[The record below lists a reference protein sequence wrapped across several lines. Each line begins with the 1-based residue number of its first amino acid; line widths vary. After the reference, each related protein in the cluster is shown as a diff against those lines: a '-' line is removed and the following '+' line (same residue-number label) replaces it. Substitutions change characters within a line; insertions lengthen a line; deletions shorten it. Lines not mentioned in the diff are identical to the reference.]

1 MQPNPRAEPGFV
13 VAFGKIVKRIAEA
26 LTETPESEL
35 PIKMFVFGGAAV
47 HLYPK
52 FALEIFWVNF
62 RQNLPAPKKISNAN
76 FGLYACMGAICPRPD
91 AAGRRIIGTSNKVRW
106 PAEKPHMY

>member
-62 RQNLPAPKKISNAN
+62 RQNLPAPKKSLTRILGYTPAWAP
-76 FGLYACMGAICPRPD
+76 FVRGLMRPV
-91 AAGRRIIGTSNKVRW
+91 GV
-106 PAEKPHMY
+106 